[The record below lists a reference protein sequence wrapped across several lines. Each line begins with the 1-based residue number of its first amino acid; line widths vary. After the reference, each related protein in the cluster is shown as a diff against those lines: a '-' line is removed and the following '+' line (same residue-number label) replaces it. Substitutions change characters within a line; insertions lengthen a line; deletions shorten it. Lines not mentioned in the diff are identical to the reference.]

1 MSVPEGWGRELRR
14 ILRRAAARSR
24 YGLLLFLVNVTLVTA
39 TATATAAEPARI
51 LVLGDSLTAGYGLPA
66 DQSFPSQLE
75 AALHARGHAVTVIN
89 AGVSGDTTA
98 GGLARLDWVLADKP
112 DFAIV
117 ELGANDGMRGLDP
130 DQTYANLLAIVGRL
144 RQAGV
149 PVLLAGMLAPPN
161 LGRDYQQ
168 AFADVYVR
176 VLQHHP
182 VIFYP
187 FFLDGVAADRG
198 LNQADGIHPTTQG
211 VRVIVDNILPYVER
225 MLATGS

>member
-1 MSVPEGWGRELRR
+1 MSVPEGCGPGLWR
-14 ILRRAAARSR
+14 IFRLAAARSR
-24 YGLLLFLVNVTLVTA
+24 YGLILFVVNLVMAPMALA
-39 TATATAAEPARI
+39 DPPRI
-51 LVLGDSLTAGYGLPA
+51 LVLGDSLSAGYGLPA

-75 AALHARGHAVTVIN
+75 AALRARGHPVTVIN

-98 GGLARLDWVLADKP
+98 GGLARLDWVLSDRP
-112 DFAIV
+112 DFAVV
-117 ELGANDGMRGLDP
+117 ELGANDGLRGLDP
-130 DQTYANLLAIVGRL
+130 DQTFANLLAIVGRL
-144 RQAGV
+144 RQAGI

-168 AFADVYVR
+168 AFADAYVR

-187 FFLDGVAADRG
+187 FFLDGVAADRS
-198 LNQADGIHPTTQG
+198 LNQADGIHPTAQG